1 MLPLHNCFW
10 FGAAYNGFP
19 RRQIA
24 PTGALKN
31 SLNTKGN
38 GGRGFFFSFD
48 CFSLFRLCFFA
59 VICYL
64 STLQQTVASSHE
76 LMKLLQQLLPPVRL
90 RLGTRTR
97 TFRKRFLNNFPG
109 GCLTNFTGAVS
120 ATILILDPSAL
131 CVYPCH
137 LLLWQCLPCLL
148 ARKQETR
155 SQKSTMKMLAFYFI
169 SATCELYI
177 YVEPSVP
184 IQAYIYI
191 YIYIDIWADSAAML
205 GTPWEMTLPSATY
218 LICASNS
225 CDKLAAQLHKMCPPF
240 PLPFP
245 PIAHPPPFPLPVCIH
260 WKNVLAKLSACL
272 LLFMLQL
279 FGNQLRSFSWT
290 QAIN

>member
-1 MLPLHNCFW
+1 MEGGVSFSVLIV
-10 FGAAYNGFP
+10 FP
-19 RRQIA
+19 
-24 PTGALKN
+24 
-31 SLNTKGN
+31 
-38 GGRGFFFSFD
+38 
-48 CFSLFRLCFFA
+48 LFRLCFFA

-90 RLGTRTR
+90 GTR

-120 ATILILDPSAL
+120 ATILILDPPSL

-191 YIYIDIWADSAAML
+191 YIYILISELILRLCLALL
-205 GTPWEMTLPSATY
+205 G
-218 LICASNS
+218 
-225 CDKLAAQLHKMCPPF
+225 K
-240 PLPFP
+240 
-245 PIAHPPPFPLPVCIH
+245 
-260 WKNVLAKLSACL
+260 
-272 LLFMLQL
+272 
-279 FGNQLRSFSWT
+279 
-290 QAIN
+290 

>member
-1 MLPLHNCFW
+1 MGGGVSFSVLIV
-10 FGAAYNGFP
+10 FP
-19 RRQIA
+19 
-24 PTGALKN
+24 
-31 SLNTKGN
+31 
-38 GGRGFFFSFD
+38 
-48 CFSLFRLCFFA
+48 LFRLCFFA

-90 RLGTRTR
+90 GTRTR

-120 ATILILDPSAL
+120 ATILILDPPSL

-177 YVEPSVP
+177 YVEPCVP
-184 IQAYIYI
+184 YRHTYIFIYI
-191 YIYIDIWADSAAML
+191 LISELILRPCLALL
-205 GTPWEMTLPSATY
+205 G
-218 LICASNS
+218 
-225 CDKLAAQLHKMCPPF
+225 K
-240 PLPFP
+240 
-245 PIAHPPPFPLPVCIH
+245 
-260 WKNVLAKLSACL
+260 
-272 LLFMLQL
+272 
-279 FGNQLRSFSWT
+279 
-290 QAIN
+290 